1 MIESDSPLFMK
12 ERHNSYEE
20 SPDMHR
26 EGAEHFQNIEPVFAK
41 KKPRLYQSP
50 QSSLNSN
57 NFADQFRDMGAR
69 DTFLFEQN
77 RVLHEDMQD
86 GSLVSKN
93 SEGLDLI
100 YWMKPFYFQ
109 SFIKSYVILRKKF
122 N

>member
-1 MIESDSPLFMK
+1 
-12 ERHNSYEE
+12 
-20 SPDMHR
+20 
-26 EGAEHFQNIEPVFAK
+26 
-41 KKPRLYQSP
+41 
-50 QSSLNSN
+50 
-57 NFADQFRDMGAR
+57 MGAR

-109 SFIKSYVILRKKF
+109 SFIKSYVFLRK
-122 N
+122 NST